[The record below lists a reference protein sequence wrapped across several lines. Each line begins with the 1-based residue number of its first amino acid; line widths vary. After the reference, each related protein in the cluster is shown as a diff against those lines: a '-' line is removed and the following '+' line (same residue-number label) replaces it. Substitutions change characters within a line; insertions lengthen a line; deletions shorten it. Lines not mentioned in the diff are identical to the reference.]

1 MFARRNFLVAICAVG
16 FGAGSAYAE
25 QVFASR
31 TLRVGTVLAAA
42 DLRVAKG
49 EDETAD
55 ALRQEMVGKE
65 VRRAIYVGRVISERD
80 LGPPTLIRR
89 NDVVTMVYRSGSL
102 GLRTQGRSL
111 GSGGMGE
118 TVEILNLDT
127 RLKVR
132 ATITGPNR
140 VEVFR

>member
-1 MFARRNFLVAICAVG
+1 MWKRAVWLAVLLGFCVSPGFAL
-16 FGAGSAYAE
+16 AE

-31 TLRVGTVLAAA
+31 TLRVGTVLAAG
-42 DLRVAKG
+42 DLRMPTG
-49 EDETAD
+49 EETGAV
-55 ALRQEMVGKE
+55 ALRESMVGKE
-65 VRRAIYVGRVISERD
+65 VRRAIYVGRVVSERD

-118 TVEILNLDT
+118 TIEMLNLDT
-127 RLKVR
+127 RMKVR
-132 ATITGPNR
+132 ATVTGPNQ